1 MWRGCRRLRHLIE
14 DGATVREA
22 PTHHPSPTTTLNA
35 FSTQDTY
42 CMLTEQ
48 KGDSHVQ
55 TADSLGFCSILLSA
69 TMLNTIWGKHF
80 FFFWAEQN
88 DAT

>member
-1 MWRGCRRLRHLIE
+1 
-14 DGATVREA
+14 
-22 PTHHPSPTTTLNA
+22 
-35 FSTQDTY
+35 
-42 CMLTEQ
+42 MLTEQ

-80 FFFWAEQN
+80 FFFWLNKVMQHEAN
-88 DAT
+88 DGAAS